1 MPTVK
6 TYTVT
11 RLAGV
16 SFTIFAAP
24 RIEANIEARNEI
36 FAKAVPVS
44 SRGLANPSE
53 DFQDVTMRLP
63 IIQQPL
69 MNSRA
74 RFTMA
79 NHVKGLSFSNAVTF
93 NRNTIFEYELIKVTL
108 TISCDKL
115 DLAEYTCEK
124 RTTEP
129 VGLPGFEPGSRE
141 PESQSLDQTS
151 RQPLFH

>member
-53 DFQDVTMRLP
+53 GFQDVP
-63 IIQQPL
+63 
-69 MNSRA
+69 
-74 RFTMA
+74 
-79 NHVKGLSFSNAVTF
+79 
-93 NRNTIFEYELIKVTL
+93 
-108 TISCDKL
+108 
-115 DLAEYTCEK
+115 
-124 RTTEP
+124 
-129 VGLPGFEPGSRE
+129 
-141 PESQSLDQTS
+141 
-151 RQPLFH
+151 